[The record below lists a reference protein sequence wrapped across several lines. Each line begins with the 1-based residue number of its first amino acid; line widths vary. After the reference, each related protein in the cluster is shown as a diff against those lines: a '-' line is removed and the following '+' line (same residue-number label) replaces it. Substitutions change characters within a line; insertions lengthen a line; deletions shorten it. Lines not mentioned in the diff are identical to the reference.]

1 VDLDFNAIIGR
12 VTRVFTFDLT
22 VFKEVEDDQTATQQA
37 WAVVVIAALASA
49 IGSAINSLITGGGFV
64 GLLLALVLTPIFALI
79 GYFAW
84 SFLTYWVGVN
94 LFQAQTDFK
103 EMQRVIGFAYAPN
116 ALGLLVF
123 IPCVGWLAAFAGGI
137 YALVLTVLAVKEG
150 LDVEWPQAIITCVI
164 GWIASMILIGI
175 PTLIMGLVV
184 GGAAAAL
191 S

>member
-1 VDLDFNAIIGR
+1 MDLDFNAIIGR